1 LDRHIRHQLIGK
13 DSSMF
18 DRPPSTRTADGL
30 PRRVGVEVEFMGPGV
45 REAARA
51 LAAGL
56 GGIMI
61 EEDPHAVTVR
71 GTRLGDLTVELDLRH
86 AHPQRHGRTLPI
98 RLGQRSAALLGFLL
112 GGVVPRELITAPL
125 PLDRLDEVDGAI
137 AMLRHGGATGRG
149 AVRPGS
155 SQLGSLGL
163 HFNVDVPELT
173 IETILA
179 HLRAFMLL
187 DPWLRTTSF
196 ATRNERVTA
205 PPDFPEEYTRLVLS
219 PDYRPDLA
227 DFSDDYLAANPTR
240 DRALDLLPLLL
251 HLDGPRVRRRLPREK
266 ISARAVFHYR
276 LPQAHVGDAGWSIA
290 PDWNRWTVV
299 ERLAADHERLS
310 ELSLAWLLFKG
321 EAGAGAWI
329 ARPSA
334 PPQSIVLDSTTA

>member
-1 LDRHIRHQLIGK
+1 
-13 DSSMF
+13 MF

-98 RLGQRSAALLGFLL
+98 RLGQRSAALLGFVL

-187 DPWLRTTSF
+187 DPWLRATSF
-196 ATRNERVTA
+196 AMRSERVAA

-219 PDYRPDLA
+219 PDYRPTLTRLG
-227 DFSDDYLAANPTR
+227 DDYLAANPTR

-251 HLDGPRVRRRLPREK
+251 HLDESRVRRLLPREK
-266 ISARAVFHYR
+266 ISPRAVFHYR
-276 LPQAHVGDAGWSIA
+276 LPQAHVGDEGWSIA
-290 PDWNRWTVV
+290 PNWNRWVAV
-299 ERLAADHERLS
+299 ERLAADPERLT
-310 ELSLAWLLFKG
+310 ELSRAWLLFKG

-329 ARPSA
+329 ARPPVSL
-334 PPQSIVLDSTTA
+334 QSIVLDSTTA

>member
-98 RLGQRSAALLGFLL
+98 RLGQRSAALLGFVL

-205 PPDFPEEYTRLVLS
+205 PPDFPEGYTRLVLS

>member
-61 EEDPHAVTVR
+61 EED
-71 GTRLGDLTVELDLRH
+71 
-86 AHPQRHGRTLPI
+86 
-98 RLGQRSAALLGFLL
+98 ALLGFLL

>member
-1 LDRHIRHQLIGK
+1 
-13 DSSMF
+13 MF

-98 RLGQRSAALLGFLL
+98 RLGQRSAALLGFVL

-125 PLDRLDEVDGAI
+125 PLDRLDEVDRAI

-155 SQLGSLGL
+155 PQLGSLGL
-163 HFNVDVPELT
+163 HFNVDVPDLT
-173 IETILA
+173 VETILA

-187 DPWLRTTSF
+187 DPWLRTTGF
-196 ATRNERVTA
+196 ATRSERVAA

-227 DFSDDYLAANPTR
+227 DFSDDYLSANPTR

-290 PDWNRWTVV
+290 PDWNRWAVV

-310 ELSLAWLLFKG
+310 ELSRAWFLFKG
-321 EAGAGAWI
+321 LPFQGEFTQEMTDWI
-329 ARPSA
+329 TRPPTPRGRHGKSGVIPCA
-334 PPQSIVLDSTTA
+334 IGD

>member
-98 RLGQRSAALLGFLL
+98 RLGQRSAALLGFVL